1 MGQMILQPYT
11 GDIKNDDDDDDVYN
25 DHRQSIIQLLTQ
37 MSMAMAMLVVGIMTT
52 MMVRLSGSA

>member
-1 MGQMILQPYT
+1 MWQMILQPYT

-25 DHRQSIIQLLTQ
+25 DHRQSIIQLLTRT
-37 MSMAMAMLVVGIMTT
+37 SMAMAMLVVGIMTT

>member
-1 MGQMILQPYT
+1 MILQPYT

-25 DHRQSIIQLLTQ
+25 DHRQSIIQLLTRT
-37 MSMAMAMLVVGIMTT
+37 SMAMAMLVVGIMTT